1 MVTVVVVATVV
12 TVVVVATVVMA
23 GRGDGSCRA
32 TVVAVV
38 VGRCAM
44 KTKTGNK
51 RKEEGEVI
59 PNSSIQE
66 GNIEFLP

>member
-1 MVTVVVVATVV
+1 LEGKRG
-12 TVVVVATVVMA
+12 
-23 GRGDGSCRA
+23 GRIGGDGGGGGDGSCRA